1 MTLQEQLKSDMKE
14 AMKAKD
20 VVKRDT
26 IRFLNS
32 AIKQVE
38 VDERRDLS
46 DNDIIKLIQK
56 SLKQREDSITQFGDA
71 GRDDLVQKEQAQ
83 ADILIAYLP
92 KQLTPEELEV
102 EIKAIIEEVGAT
114 SMKDIGKIMGTAN
127 KKLAGI
133 TDGKKINEC
142 AKALLS

>member
-1 MTLQEQLKSDMKE
+1 MSLQEQLKSDMKE

-20 VVKRDT
+20 IVKRDT

-38 VDERRDLS
+38 VDERRELS
-46 DNDIIKLIQK
+46 DTDIIKLIQK
-56 SLKQREDSITQFGDA
+56 SLKQREDSIAQFGDA

-92 KQLTPEELEV
+92 KQLTPEELKIEV
-102 EIKAIIEEVGAT
+102 KAIIEETGAT

-142 AKALLS
+142 AKELLS

>member
-1 MTLQEQLKSDMKE
+1 MKE

-20 VVKRDT
+20 IVKRDT

-38 VDERRDLS
+38 VDERRELS
-46 DNDIIKLIQK
+46 DADIIKLIQK
-56 SLKQREDSITQFGDA
+56 SLKQREDSIAQFGDA

-92 KQLTPEELEV
+92 KQLTPEELKIEL
-102 EIKAIIEEVGAT
+102 KAIIEEVGAT

-142 AKALLS
+142 AKELLS

>member
-1 MTLQEQLKSDMKE
+1 MTLQEQLKSDMKD

>member
-1 MTLQEQLKSDMKE
+1 MSLQEQLKSDMKE

-20 VVKRDT
+20 IVKRDT

-38 VDERRDLS
+38 VDERRELS
-46 DNDIIKLIQK
+46 DADIIKLIQK
-56 SLKQREDSITQFGDA
+56 SLKQREDSIAQFGDA

-92 KQLTPEELEV
+92 KQLTPEELKIEV
-102 EIKAIIEEVGAT
+102 KAIIEEVGAT

-142 AKALLS
+142 AKELLS